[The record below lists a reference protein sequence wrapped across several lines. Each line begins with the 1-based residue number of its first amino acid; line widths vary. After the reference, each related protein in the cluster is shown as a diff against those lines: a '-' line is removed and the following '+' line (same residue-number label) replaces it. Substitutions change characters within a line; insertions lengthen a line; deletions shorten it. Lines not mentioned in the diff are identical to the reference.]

1 MRDRSVAIIV
11 AFVTLSTLTG
21 CARGG
26 SELHGWR
33 AMQPGMELSWEQGA
47 GPQSQGAL
55 ALLYTVATGQD
66 CAIQRHM
73 PVEGLQGLPNV
84 RLWAR
89 ATRILYLS
97 LVLVDENG
105 HEHECARTLS
115 TGKWRE
121 LMFDDFQPPIQAW
134 SQVTTLHLVDRI
146 GSLGGQGP
154 VSLKLAGLIFE
165 SP

>member
-1 MRDRSVAIIV
+1 MRDRFVGIIV

-33 AMQPGMELSWEQGA
+33 TMQAGMELSWEQGA
-47 GPQSQGAL
+47 GPQGEGAFV
-55 ALLYTVATGQD
+55 LLYTVATGQD
-66 CAIQRHM
+66 YAIQRHV
-73 PVEGLQGLPNV
+73 PVESLQGPPNV

-97 LVLVDENG
+97 FVLVDENG
-105 HEHECARTLS
+105 HEHQCARTLS

-121 LMFDDFQPPIQAW
+121 LNFDDFQPLIQDW
-134 SQVTTLHLVDRI
+134 SQVATLRLVDRI

-154 VSLKLAGLIFE
+154 VSLKLAGLLFE